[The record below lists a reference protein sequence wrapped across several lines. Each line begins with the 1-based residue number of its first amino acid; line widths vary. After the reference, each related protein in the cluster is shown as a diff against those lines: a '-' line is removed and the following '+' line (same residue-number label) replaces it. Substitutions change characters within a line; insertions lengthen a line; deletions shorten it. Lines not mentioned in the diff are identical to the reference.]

1 MERNIIRDF
10 LVCETFKKQDGEYP
24 ELNLLPLR
32 RDSKYG
38 QLFLGQELVD
48 DVFTFNDNTNYVW
61 RFSKEGYIEKA
72 EHNGDLENLDFEETD
87 YRLCTG
93 IVPKSLRQ
101 VFGDD
106 YQTYKN
112 IINQFGQRAGRIQ
125 RYVSPHPQLDR
136 IKGRLGVIYEK
147 TKELISNREI
157 ILEDMPNVLKKIAPY
172 LVIGTMSVS
181 AVAGLI
187 NLATQENIV
196 ATVTKTEKPRVEEKV
211 ELSETDIGVVISE
224 WAKRTDQQIFGTQP
238 TANPKQ
244 NMTPVITELPQS
256 MRKVEVL
263 DIVVPKQKTEN
274 DLRLDRY
281 RDSILGNIEEIQS
294 SGDTTSKNYNFFYK
308 YSSTLNPDLVPYGKG
323 EFASVE
329 EMLDAYY
336 ENPERFAIYGN
347 RFLEKMGLDYM
358 KIQLS
363 EIYGIKNPE
372 EILLTYETPI
382 GAYEARV
389 RHDGKDLEV
398 PGFGYMM
405 SNSLE
410 PISRMEKLFTGSR
423 LSRLPLSNW
432 KDFFKI
438 KSLEGFTDYG
448 INSGQYTYEMYNAAV
463 LDSLG
468 IITEQVEELSPIKG
482 TKEKIQENDYDER

>member
-32 RDSKYG
+32 KDSKYG

-61 RFSKEGYIEKA
+61 RFSEEGYIEKA
-72 EHNGDLENLDFEETD
+72 EHNGALENLDFEETD

-93 IVPKSLRQ
+93 IVPKSLRR

-136 IKGRLGVIYEK
+136 IKGRLGVLYEK
-147 TKELISNREI
+147 TKELIENREI

-172 LVIGTMSVS
+172 LLVGTMSVS

-196 ATVTKTEKPRVEEKV
+196 ATVTRPERPRVEEKV
-211 ELSETDIGVVISE
+211 ELSEMDMGAVISE
-224 WAKRTDQQIFGTQP
+224 WAKQTNQQIFATQP
-238 TANPKQ
+238 TATPKP
-244 NMTPVITELPQS
+244 NVTPIVTELPKS
-256 MRKVEVL
+256 IGEVEVL
-263 DIVVPKQKTEN
+263 DIVVPKQKSEN
-274 DLRLDRY
+274 DLRLDNY
-281 RDSILGNIEEIQS
+281 SESILGNIAEIQN
-294 SGDTTSKNYNFFYK
+294 SGDTTSKSYNFFYK
-308 YSSTLNPDLVPYGKG
+308 YSSTLNPNLVPYGKG
-323 EFASVE
+323 EFASIE
-329 EMLDAYY
+329 ELLDSYY
-336 ENPERFAIYGN
+336 EDPQRFAIFAN
-347 RFLEKMGLDYM
+347 RFLGYMSLDYM

-363 EIYGIKNPE
+363 EIYGIKNPG
-372 EILLTYETPI
+372 EILLTYEEPI

-389 RHDGKDLEV
+389 RHNGKDLEV
-398 PGFGYMM
+398 PGFGVMM
-405 SNSLE
+405 TSPLQ
-410 PISRMEKLFTGSR
+410 PISRMDKIFTGSR
-423 LSRLPLSNW
+423 PSRLPLSTW
-432 KDFFKI
+432 SDFFKI
-438 KSLEGFTDYG
+438 KSLEGFTNYG
-448 INSGQYTYEMYNAAV
+448 INSGQYTYDTYNGAV
-463 LDSLG
+463 LDSVG
-468 IITEQVEELSPIKG
+468 IITEQVEELSPVRN
-482 TKEKIQENDYDER
+482 TQTHENDYDER